1 MKNTNPKAIVDVKID
16 NELQYPKINVVYSM
30 CNVIFLSVVNDR
42 KSELIPTNMSFK
54 QILHTIQD
62 ELLVVN
68 QEIEKKHFDAFRKQE
83 QNYIL
88 SEIKMWDEKHKDMIK
103 ELKQN

>member
-1 MKNTNPKAIVDVKID
+1 MRNTNPKAILDIKID

-30 CNVIFLSVVNDR
+30 VVLYFLSLVNDR

-68 QEIEKKHFDAFRKQE
+68 QEIEKKHYDAFRKQE

-88 SEIKMWDEKHKDMIK
+88 SEIKMWDDKHKEMIK

>member
-1 MKNTNPKAIVDVKID
+1 M
-16 NELQYPKINVVYSM
+16 VVM
-30 CNVIFLSVVNDR
+30 LFLSLVNDR

-68 QEIEKKHFDAFRKQE
+68 QEIEKKHYDAFRKQE
-83 QNYIL
+83 QDYIL
-88 SEIKMWDEKHKDMIK
+88 SEIKMWDDKHKEMIK

>member
-1 MKNTNPKAIVDVKID
+1 MDIKID

-30 CNVIFLSVVNDR
+30 VVILFLSLVNDR

-68 QEIEKKHFDAFRKQE
+68 QEIEKKHYDAFRKQE
-83 QNYIL
+83 QDYIL
-88 SEIKMWDEKHKDMIK
+88 SEIKMWDDKHKEMIK

>member
-1 MKNTNPKAIVDVKID
+1 MDIKID

-30 CNVIFLSVVNDR
+30 VVMLFLSLVNDR

-68 QEIEKKHFDAFRKQE
+68 QEIEKKHYDAFRKQE
-83 QNYIL
+83 QDYIL
-88 SEIKMWDEKHKDMIK
+88 SEIKMWDDKHKEMIK